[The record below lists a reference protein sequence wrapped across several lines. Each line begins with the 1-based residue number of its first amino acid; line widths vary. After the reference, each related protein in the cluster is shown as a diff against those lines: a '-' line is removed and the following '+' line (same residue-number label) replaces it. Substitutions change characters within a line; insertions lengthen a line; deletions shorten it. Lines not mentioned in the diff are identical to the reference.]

1 MVFVGMDHGTT
12 GVSFTILSSSQE
24 GGKPATHF
32 KIGRDELSKGEV
44 SAIDEL
50 SKRVE
55 LDSIKLMV
63 ITYAMGDGLTTIK
76 PLNKVNNR
84 GVLSIGGAGKVTGG
98 GTAVYSEIENS
109 DIPTLLLPGLHK
121 KIPCLDPRFKAA
133 YSHHA
138 SAEKISISYNAYLE
152 TGWENMIVADISSN
166 SVTMLIQNGEIV
178 GAMDACLGAMGVIH
192 GPLDLEMLRDIDDG
206 DKTANE
212 CFSHAGA
219 VKIAEINTKVSD
231 AKDELLEMFQK
242 GDEKAELAI
251 NTMIMTIAMEI
262 WGLVGISDQIDGIV
276 LTGSMG
282 AMQEPVDFFGSL
294 KEYLGNVVSVVR
306 IPPTSGSM
314 GSAQIAQD
322 IYNGKKNILGIIVE
336 SYDP

>member
-1 MVFVGMDHGTT
+1 MDHGTT
-12 GVSFTILSSSQE
+12 GVSFTILSPSSNE

-32 KIGRDELSKGEV
+32 KIGREELSKGEV
-44 SAIDEL
+44 SAIAEL
-50 SKRVE
+50 SKRVK
-55 LDSIKLMV
+55 LDSIELMV
-63 ITYAMGDGLTTIK
+63 ITYAMGDGLTAIK
-76 PLNKVNNR
+76 PLELVKNR
-84 GVLSIGGAGKVTGG
+84 GILSIGGAGKVTGG

-109 DIPTLLLPGLHK
+109 DIPTLLIPGLHK
-121 KIPCLDPRFKAA
+121 KTPCLDPRFRAA

-166 SVTMLIQNGEIV
+166 SVTMLIQNGQIV
-178 GAMDACLGAMGVIH
+178 GAMDACLGAMGIIH

-206 DKTANE
+206 NKTANE
-212 CFSHAGA
+212 CFSNAGA
-219 VKIAEINTKVSD
+219 VKIAGINTKVSH
-231 AKDELLEMFQK
+231 AKNELLEMFQN

-262 WGLVGISDQIDGIV
+262 WGLVGIADQIDGIV

-282 AMQEPVDFFGSL
+282 AMQEPIDFFGTL
-294 KEYLGNVVSVVR
+294 KEYLGNVVPVVR

-314 GSAQIAQD
+314 GSAQIAQSIHD
-322 IYNGKKNILGIIVE
+322 GKRDILGIKVE
-336 SYDP
+336 GYNL